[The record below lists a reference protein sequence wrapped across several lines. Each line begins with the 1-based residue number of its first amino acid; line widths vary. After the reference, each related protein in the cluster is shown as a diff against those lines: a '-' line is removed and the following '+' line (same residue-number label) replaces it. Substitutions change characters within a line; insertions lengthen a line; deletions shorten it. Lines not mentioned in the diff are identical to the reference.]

1 MLITCGY
8 SLLYTVRVARQKH
21 ASEQARHD
29 QVLLGCFGDMYDG
42 SIDRIQESAANA
54 GSPSKPATMSKTAT
68 QELARHAA
76 VKTGH
81 QSITTAPPRTSLHK
95 KPK

>member
-1 MLITCGY
+1 M
-8 SLLYTVRVARQKH
+8 
-21 ASEQARHD
+21 
-29 QVLLGCFGDMYDG
+29 LLGCFGDMYDG